1 MYDYANDIGEI
12 HDYHDNY
19 DVGIVE
25 VQSDCDNKKSGNHM
39 IRRSPIQV
47 AKSFECHHSA
57 N

>member
-1 MYDYANDIGEI
+1 MYDYANNIGRI
-12 HDYHDNY
+12 RDYHDND
-19 DVGIVE
+19 DVV

-39 IRRSPIQV
+39 IRRSSIQV